1 MGEMRTT
8 IPIGPYHPLLEE
20 PELFRVV
27 VEGEKI
33 VDIDW
38 RTSYNHRGIEKLA
51 ESRTYDQTIFLVER
65 ICGICS
71 TSHPIAFVNAVED
84 LANIEIPERAKY
96 IRCIVAELER
106 IHSHLLWFGLAGHYI
121 GYHTVWMWAW
131 RYRELVCNLFE
142 KISGNRQSYAMMQV
156 GGTRQDI
163 KEEDYPDILKAMT
176 ELEPKMNMFIGAV
189 LDDPVLLAR
198 LKGVGNLSR
207 EDAIKRCTVGPV
219 ARSAGVDIDTRRD
232 YPYAAYDLV
241 DWKVITQE
249 DGDVLAMAVVRLL
262 EILEAI
268 KIIRQCV
275 EKMPEGPILV
285 EVPEIPPGEGIG
297 VEEAPRGECFHYVRS
312 DGTNRPYRLKVR
324 APSYVNIPSF
334 RSRFIGER
342 VPDILI
348 ILASVDPC
356 YCCTNRM
363 IKINDG
369 TGVRTL
375 TDKDL
380 LTLSWEET
388 ERVKKEFKGY
398 SRSRLLE

>member
-1 MGEMRTT
+1 MRTT

-38 RTSYNHRGIEKLA
+38 RTSWNHRSIEKLA
-51 ESRTYDQTIFLVER
+51 ESKTYDQVIFLVER
-65 ICGICS
+65 VCGICS
-71 TSHPIAFVNAVED
+71 TSHPIAFCNAVED
-84 LANIEIPERAKY
+84 LANIEIPERARY
-96 IRCIVAELER
+96 IRSIVAELER

-142 KISGNRQSYAMMQV
+142 QISGNRQSYAMMKI

-163 KEEDYPDILKAMT
+163 KEEDYSRILKTMD
-176 ELEPKMNMFIGAV
+176 ELEPKVNMFIGAV

-198 LKGVGNLSR
+198 LKGVGKLSK
-207 EDAIKRCTVGPV
+207 EDAIKWCTVGPV
-219 ARSAGVDIDTRRD
+219 ARSAGIDVDIRRD
-232 YPYAAYDLV
+232 YPYAAYDRV
-241 DWKVITQE
+241 DWKVIVQE

-262 EILEAI
+262 EILESI

-275 EKMPEGPILV
+275 EKMPQGPIAV

-312 DGTNRPYRLKVR
+312 DGTNCPARLKIR
-324 APSYVNIPSF
+324 APSYVNIPCF

-342 VPDILI
+342 VADIII

-363 IKINDG
+363 MRIDDG
-369 TGVRTL
+369 TGERTL
-375 TDKDL
+375 TEKDL
-380 LTLSWEET
+380 LKLSWEKT
-388 ERVKKEFKGY
+388 ERIKNKFKGC
-398 SRSRLLE
+398 SRSKLLE

>member
-1 MGEMRTT
+1 MRTT

-38 RTSYNHRGIEKLA
+38 RTSWNHRSIEKLA
-51 ESRTYDQTIFLVER
+51 ESKTYDQVIFLVER
-65 ICGICS
+65 VCGICS
-71 TSHPIAFVNAVED
+71 TSHPIAFCNAVED
-84 LANIEIPERAKY
+84 LANIEIPERARY
-96 IRCIVAELER
+96 IRSIVAELER

-142 KISGNRQSYAMMQV
+142 QISGNRQSYAMMKI

-163 KEEDYPDILKAMT
+163 KEEDYSRILKTMD
-176 ELEPKMNMFIGAV
+176 ELEPKINMFIGAV
-189 LDDPVLLAR
+189 LDDPMLLAR
-198 LKGVGNLSR
+198 LKGVGKLSE
-207 EDAIKRCTVGPV
+207 EDAIKWCTVGPV
-219 ARSAGVDIDTRRD
+219 ARSAGIDVDIRRD
-232 YPYAAYDLV
+232 YPYAAYDRV
-241 DWKVITQE
+241 DWKVIVQE

-262 EILEAI
+262 EILESI

-275 EKMPEGPILV
+275 EKMPQGPIAV

-312 DGTNRPYRLKVR
+312 DGTNCPARLKIR
-324 APSYVNIPSF
+324 APSYVNIPCF

-342 VPDILI
+342 VADIII

-363 IKINDG
+363 MRIDDG
-369 TGVRTL
+369 TGERTL
-375 TDKDL
+375 TEKDL
-380 LTLSWEET
+380 LKLSWEKT
-388 ERVKKEFKGY
+388 ERIKNKFKGC
-398 SRSRLLE
+398 SRSKLLE

>member
-1 MGEMRTT
+1 MRTT

-38 RTSYNHRGIEKLA
+38 RTSWNHRSIEKLA
-51 ESRTYDQTIFLVER
+51 ESKTYDQVIFLVER
-65 ICGICS
+65 VCGICS
-71 TSHPIAFVNAVED
+71 TSHPIAFCNAVED
-84 LANIEIPERAKY
+84 LANIEIPERARY
-96 IRCIVAELER
+96 IRSIVAELER

-142 KISGNRQSYAMMQV
+142 QISGNRQSYAMMKI

-163 KEEDYPDILKAMT
+163 KEEDYSRILKTMD
-176 ELEPKMNMFIGAV
+176 ELEPKINTFIGAV
-189 LDDPVLLAR
+189 LDDPMLLAR
-198 LKGVGNLSR
+198 LKGVGKLSE
-207 EDAIKRCTVGPV
+207 EDAIKWCTVGPV
-219 ARSAGVDIDTRRD
+219 ARSAGINVDIRRD
-232 YPYAAYDLV
+232 YPYAAYDRV
-241 DWKVITQE
+241 DWKVIVQE

-262 EILEAI
+262 EILESI

-275 EKMPEGPILV
+275 EKMPQGSIAV

-312 DGTNRPYRLKVR
+312 DGTNCPARLKIR
-324 APSYVNIPSF
+324 APSYVNIPCF

-342 VPDILI
+342 VADIII

-363 IKINDG
+363 MRIDDG
-369 TGVRTL
+369 TGERTL
-375 TDKDL
+375 TEKDL
-380 LTLSWEET
+380 VKLSWEKT
-388 ERVKKEFKGY
+388 ERIKNKFKGR
-398 SRSRLLE
+398 SRSKLLE

>member
-1 MGEMRTT
+1 MKTT

-33 VDIDW
+33 VDVDW
-38 RTSYNHRGIEKLA
+38 RTSWNHRGIEKIA
-51 ESRTYDQTIFLVER
+51 ESKTYDQVTFLVER

-71 TSHPIAFVNAVED
+71 TSHPIAFCSAVED
-84 LANIEIPERAKY
+84 LANIEIPERARY
-96 IRCIVAELER
+96 IRSIVAELER

-131 RYRELVCNLFE
+131 RYRELVCELFE
-142 KISGNRQSYAMMQV
+142 KISGNRQSYAMMKV

-163 KEEDYPDILKAMT
+163 KEEDYSYILKTMD
-176 ELEPKMNMFIGAV
+176 ELEPKLNMFIGAV
-189 LDDPVLLAR
+189 LDDPVILAR
-198 LKGVGNLSR
+198 LKGVGKLSR

-232 YPYAAYDLV
+232 YPYAAYDRV
-241 DWKVITQE
+241 DWKVITQQ

-262 EILEAI
+262 EVLESI

-275 EKMPEGPILV
+275 AKMPQGPIQV

-312 DGTNRPYRLKVR
+312 DGTNCPYRLKIR

-342 VPDILI
+342 VADIII

-363 IKINDG
+363 VKINDG
-369 TGVRTL
+369 TVVRSL
-375 TDKDL
+375 AEKDL
-380 LTLSWEET
+380 LKLSWERT
-388 ERVKKEFKGY
+388 EQIRGKIPNYK
-398 SRSRLLE
+398 SRITNKFE

>member
-1 MGEMRTT
+1 MRTT

-38 RTSYNHRGIEKLA
+38 RTSWNHRGIEKLA
-51 ESRTYDQTIFLVER
+51 ESKTYDQVIFLVER
-65 ICGICS
+65 VCGICS
-71 TSHPIAFVNAVED
+71 TSHPIAFCNAVED
-84 LANIEIPERAKY
+84 LANIEIPERARY
-96 IRCIVAELER
+96 IRSIVAELER

-142 KISGNRQSYAMMQV
+142 QISGNRQSYAMIKI

-163 KEEDYPDILKAMT
+163 KEEDYSRILKTMD
-176 ELEPKMNMFIGAV
+176 ELEPKINMFIGAV

-198 LKGVGNLSR
+198 LKGVGKLSE
-207 EDAIKRCTVGPV
+207 EDAIKWCAVGPV
-219 ARSAGVDIDTRRD
+219 ARSAGIDVDIRRD
-232 YPYAAYDLV
+232 YPYAAYDRV
-241 DWKVITQE
+241 DWKVIVQQ

-262 EILEAI
+262 EILESI

-275 EKMPEGPILV
+275 EKMPQGPIAV

-312 DGTNRPYRLKVR
+312 DGTNCPARLKIR
-324 APSYVNIPSF
+324 APSYVNIPCF

-342 VPDILI
+342 VADIII

-363 IKINDG
+363 IKIDDG
-369 TGVRTL
+369 RRERTL
-375 TDKDL
+375 TEKDL
-380 LTLSWEET
+380 LKLSWEKT
-388 ERVKKEFKGY
+388 ERIKNKFKGC
-398 SRSRLLE
+398 SRSKLLE

>member
-1 MGEMRTT
+1 MRTT
-8 IPIGPYHPLLEE
+8 IPIGPFHPLLEE

-33 VDIDW
+33 VDVDW
-38 RTSYNHRGIEKLA
+38 RTSFNHRGIEKIA
-51 ESRTYDQTIFLVER
+51 ESKTYDQVIFLVER

-71 TSHPIAFVNAVED
+71 TSHPIAFCNAVED
-84 LANIEIPERAKY
+84 LANIEIPERACY
-96 IRCIVAELER
+96 IRSIVAELER
-106 IHSHLLWFGLAGHYI
+106 IHSHLLWLGLAGHYI
-121 GYHTVWMWAW
+121 GYHTIWMWAW

-142 KISGNRQSYAMMQV
+142 KISGNRQSYAMLQI
-156 GGTRQDI
+156 GGTRQDL
-163 KEEDYPDILKAMT
+163 KKEDYPDILKAMT
-176 ELEPKMNMFIGAV
+176 ELEPKVNMFIGAI

-198 LKGVGNLSR
+198 LKGVGKLSR
-207 EDAIKRCTVGPV
+207 EDAIKHCVVGPV
-219 ARSAGVDIDTRRD
+219 ARGAGVDIDIRRD
-232 YPYAAYDLV
+232 YPYAAYDKV
-241 DWKVITQE
+241 NWKVITQP

-262 EILEAI
+262 EVLESI

-275 EKMPEGPILV
+275 EKMPDGPIRV

-312 DGTNRPYRLKVR
+312 DGTNCPYRLKVR

-342 VPDILI
+342 VSDILL

-363 IKINDG
+363 VRLYDG
-369 TGVRTL
+369 VGEKNL
-375 TDKDL
+375 TEKDL
-380 LTLSWEET
+380 LKLSWEET
-388 ERVKKEFKGY
+388 EKIRKKFMGCK
-398 SRSRLLE
+398 RDRLLE